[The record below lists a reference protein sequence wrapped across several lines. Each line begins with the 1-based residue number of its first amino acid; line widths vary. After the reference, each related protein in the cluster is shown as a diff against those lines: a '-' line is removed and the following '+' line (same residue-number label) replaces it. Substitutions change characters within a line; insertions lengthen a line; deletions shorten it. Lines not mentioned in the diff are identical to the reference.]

1 MHDHPENESRGTGE
15 KVRVLLVCMGNIC
28 RSPTAEGVLR
38 EQARQRGWEGHFLID
53 SAGTHDYHRG
63 SPPDRRSQ
71 QAALRRGYDLS
82 SLRARP
88 VEIEDFYQFD
98 WLLAMD
104 ADNLSILQQRCPEPA
119 LRSKLRLFL
128 SFVEETRGA
137 GEVPDPYY
145 GGTEGFEQV
154 LDLCERG
161 AAAFLEKMSQGRWP
175 AP

>member
-71 QAALRRGYDLS
+71 QAALL
-82 SLRARP
+82 
-88 VEIEDFYQFD
+88 D